1 MNTKLITLGLLTLLL
16 GACQSENVPSDEKS
30 AESQSQ
36 EHSKEAQEMT
46 LGKDAFKDL
55 GIKVGA
61 LPQKALNNLV
71 RAKGMLT
78 VPPQNKATVTS
89 VLGANI
95 SEIKVLEGDP
105 VEKGTVLA
113 YLEHP
118 NLMQLQSNYVKAWNE
133 AQFLANEYQRQQNL
147 YKEKV
152 GSGKELKQT
161 QSAYQ
166 SALAQA
172 QSLESQLRMLHLN
185 PQQLQEG
192 KLYQRV
198 PLKSPIAGFV
208 QKVNVKTGQ
217 FIEPQS
223 VICEILDIHHL
234 HVDLMVYEKDVHLIQ
249 IGQKV
254 RVQLRAHPDSTYLA
268 EIFAVGKNIEESPRA
283 VHIHAELKSP
293 KNYLV
298 AGMYASGSI
307 ITDTNQVAALPADAL
322 VQDNEGFFAFT
333 IEEEFENEFHLKKVL
348 VKAGEEIDGY
358 RPIYN
363 PEVFRNSERIVL
375 NNAYFLFSDMAEGE
389 GHHH

>member
-1 MNTKLITLGLLTLLL
+1 M
-16 GACQSENVPSDEKS
+16 
-30 AESQSQ
+30 
-36 EHSKEAQEMT
+36 
-46 LGKDAFKDL
+46 
-55 GIKVGA
+55 
-61 LPQKALNNLV
+61 
-71 RAKGMLT
+71 
-78 VPPQNKATVTS
+78 
-89 VLGANI
+89 
-95 SEIKVLEGDP
+95 
-105 VEKGTVLA
+105 
-113 YLEHP
+113 
-118 NLMQLQSNYVKAWNE
+118 
-133 AQFLANEYQRQQNL
+133 
-147 YKEKV
+147 
-152 GSGKELKQT
+152 
-161 QSAYQ
+161 
-166 SALAQA
+166 
-172 QSLESQLRMLHLN
+172 N

-283 VHIHAELKSP
+283 VHIHAELKNA

-307 ITDTNQVAALPADAL
+307 ITDTTQVAALPADAL

-375 NNAYFLFSDMAEGE
+375 NNAYYLFSDMAEGE